1 MHLLYGVITTI
12 LYPVLTLIIFIR
24 KFLKKEDKLRY
35 KEKIFHSH
43 FNINRSKNLKL
54 IWFHAASVG
63 ELKSILPLIDEIN
76 KTKKNIEFLITT
88 VTLSSS
94 ILAKEKLN
102 KIKNAHHRFFPLD
115 TYSLMKKFIQMW
127 KPNII
132 FLVDSEIWPNLIFL
146 AKKNK
151 IPLALI
157 NARITY
163 KTYKKWMTISNTA
176 KNLFNCFDLC
186 LTSNLESK
194 NYLTQL
200 NAKNIFFNGNIK
212 LINKIEDYKMI
223 DKNKEFLSKN
233 IFWLA
238 ASTHKGEEIFCLNTH
253 IDLKKKINKIIT
265 FIAPRH
271 IERVDKIEKLCKNL
285 KLTYQVL
292 NNFDTIQ
299 DGNEIIIIN
308 FYGAL
313 SSYYKY
319 SKSVFIGK
327 SLNKKLKD
335 EGGQSPIEAAY
346 LGCKIYHGGYIYN
359 FKEIYELLESN
370 KISKLIK
377 HKDELVES
385 LYQDLNSV
393 KKDSFQTSEIM
404 MRLGDKTLVD
414 TMKKINSFL
423 HNENI

>member
-1 MHLLYGVITTI
+1 
-12 LYPVLTLIIFIR
+12 
-24 KFLKKEDKLRY
+24 
-35 KEKIFHSH
+35 
-43 FNINRSKNLKL
+43 
-54 IWFHAASVG
+54 
-63 ELKSILPLIDEIN
+63 
-76 KTKKNIEFLITT
+76 
-88 VTLSSS
+88 
-94 ILAKEKLN
+94 
-102 KIKNAHHRFFPLD
+102 
-115 TYSLMKKFIQMW
+115 
-127 KPNII
+127 
-132 FLVDSEIWPNLIFL
+132 
-146 AKKNK
+146 
-151 IPLALI
+151 
-157 NARITY
+157 
-163 KTYKKWMTISNTA
+163 MTISNTA

-292 NNFDTIQ
+292 NNLDTIQ

-319 SKSVFIGK
+319 TKSVFIGK

-377 HKDELVES
+377 HKDELVEFIS
-385 LYQDLNSV
+385 RS
-393 KKDSFQTSEIM
+393 K
-404 MRLGDKTLVD
+404 
-414 TMKKINSFL
+414 
-423 HNENI
+423 